1 MGGGGIGFGIR
12 FTSTVKLLS
21 VFFVA
26 SALHL
31 SPPQTST
38 PVVTPG
44 VDVVR
49 LEGERLAQL
58 RGKRI
63 GLITNHTG
71 RAIDGTPTLEVLR
84 RELGLDVVTLFS
96 PEHGFAGDVAA
107 GNDVSSDESGAIP
120 VFSLYGDIRAPT
132 REMLAGVDVLVFD
145 IQDIGVRFYTYISTM
160 KLAMDV
166 AAEAGVAFVVLDRP
180 NPNGG
185 TRVEGPVLDSE
196 FTSFVG
202 VAPIPL
208 LHGMTVGELAQLF
221 QDDRLE
227 LDVVLVRGWTRDL
240 IWKETGLPWTAP
252 SPNIRSPRAALAYP
266 ALGLLEGINVSE
278 GRGID
283 ETFERIGAPWIDG
296 ERLSSVL
303 NRLDL
308 AGASFR
314 PTRFVPRRSD
324 RAPRPKYENERCSGV
339 ELTITLPHE
348 LDAVRTG
355 LEVIVAIRTL
365 HPDDFEWIQND
376 GLYWI
381 DRLLGTDRPRHAIE
395 EGMSVGDILES
406 ERPALERFMRL
417 RAEHLL
423 Y

>member
-1 MGGGGIGFGIR
+1 M
-12 FTSTVKLLS
+12 KLLS
-21 VFFVA
+21 VVLA

-31 SPPQTST
+31 SLPQTSAT
-38 PVVTPG
+38 VVTPG

-49 LEGERLAQL
+49 LEGERISYL
-58 RGKRI
+58 RGKRV

-84 RELGLDVVTLFS
+84 GELGLEVVAVFS
-96 PEHGFAGDVAA
+96 PEHGFSGDVAA
-107 GNDVSSDESGAIP
+107 GDNVSSDESGDLP
-120 VFSLYGDIRAPT
+120 LFSLYGDIRAPS
-132 REMLAGVDVLVFD
+132 REMLARIDVLVFD

-160 KLAMDV
+160 KLAMDA
-166 AAEAGVAFVVLDRP
+166 AAEAGVGFVVLDRP
-180 NPNGG
+180 NSNGG
-185 TRVEGPVLDSE
+185 TRVEGPVLDPE
-196 FTSFVG
+196 FASFVG

-208 LHGMTVGELAQLF
+208 VHGMTVGELASLF
-221 QDDRLE
+221 KDDRLE
-227 LDVVLVRGWTRDL
+227 LDVVLARGWTRDL
-240 IWKETGLPWTAP
+240 IWEETGLAWTAP
-252 SPNIRSPRAALAYP
+252 SPNIRSARAALAYP

-283 ETFERIGAPWIDG
+283 ETFERIGAPWVDG

-314 PTRFVPRRSD
+314 PTRFVPRKSVA
-324 RAPRPKYENERCSGV
+324 APRPKYENERCSGV
-339 ELTITLPHE
+339 ELTITSPHA

-355 LEVIVAIRTL
+355 LEVIAAIRTL
-365 HPDDFEWIQND
+365 HPDDFEWIEND
-376 GLYWI
+376 GSYWI
-381 DRLLGTDRPRHAIE
+381 DRLLGTDRPRRAIE
-395 EGMSVGDILES
+395 EGMSVEDILES
-406 ERPALERFMRL
+406 ERPALERFMTV

>member
-1 MGGGGIGFGIR
+1 M
-12 FTSTVKLLS
+12 KLLCV
-21 VFFVA
+21 VFA
-26 SALHL
+26 SALHV
-31 SPPQTST
+31 SSPQTSVT
-38 PVVTPG
+38 VVTPG

-49 LEGERLAQL
+49 LEGERLARL

-71 RAIDGTPTLEVLR
+71 RAIDGTPTLQVLR

-96 PEHGFAGDVAA
+96 PEHGFAGNVAA
-107 GNDVSSDESGAIP
+107 GDNVSSDESGAIP

-160 KLAMDV
+160 KLAMD
-166 AAEAGVAFVVLDRP
+166 AAARAGVAFVVLDRP

-185 TRVEGPVLDSE
+185 TRVEGPVLE
-196 FTSFVG
+196 TELTSFVG

-208 LHGMTVGELAQLF
+208 LHGMTVGELAHLF

-240 IWKETGLPWTAP
+240 IWEETGLPWTAP

-278 GRGID
+278 GRGIE

-296 ERLSSVL
+296 ERLSSLL
-303 NRLDL
+303 NGLDL
-308 AGASFR
+308 EGASFR
-314 PTRFVPRRSD
+314 PTSFVPRRSN
-324 RAPRPKYENERCSGV
+324 RAPRPKYENERCTGI

-365 HPDDFEWIQND
+365 HPDDFEWIRND
-376 GLYWI
+376 ERYWI

-395 EGMSVGDILES
+395 EGMSVEDILES

>member
-1 MGGGGIGFGIR
+1 MYGIW
-12 FTSTVKLLS
+12 FTLAVKLLS
-21 VFFVA
+21 VVFA

-31 SPPQTST
+31 SLPQTSAT
-38 PVVTPG
+38 VVRPG

-49 LEGERLAQL
+49 LEGERLSHL
-58 RGKRI
+58 RGKRL

-71 RAIDGTPTLEVLR
+71 RAIDGTPTLQVFR
-84 RELGLDVVTLFS
+84 GELGLDVVALFS
-96 PEHGFAGDVAA
+96 PEHGFAGDAVA
-107 GNDVSSDESGAIP
+107 GDEVSSDESGVIP

-132 REMLAGVDVLVFD
+132 REMLARIDALVFD

-160 KLAMDV
+160 KLAMDA

-208 LHGMTVGELAQLF
+208 VHGMTVGELAQLF
-221 QDDRLE
+221 KDDDLE
-227 LDVVLVRGWTRDL
+227 LDVVLARGWTRDL
-240 IWKETGLPWTAP
+240 IWEETGLPWIAP
-252 SPNIRSPRAALAYP
+252 SPNVRSPRAALAYP

-296 ERLSSVL
+296 GRLSSVL

-314 PTRFVPRRSD
+314 PTSFVPRKTAA
-324 RAPRPKYENERCSGV
+324 APRPKYENERCSGV
-339 ELTITLPHE
+339 ELTMTSPQE

-355 LEVIVAIRTL
+355 LKVIVAIRTL
-365 HPDDFEWIQND
+365 HPDDFEWIHND
-376 GLYWI
+376 GRYWI
-381 DRLLGTDRPRHAIE
+381 DALLGTDRPRRAIE
-395 EGMSVGDILES
+395 EGMSVEDILES
-406 ERPALERFMRL
+406 ERPALERFL
-417 RAEHLL
+417 KVRAEHLL

>member
-1 MGGGGIGFGIR
+1 M
-12 FTSTVKLLS
+12 
-21 VFFVA
+21 VA
-26 SALHL
+26 
-31 SPPQTST
+31 
-38 PVVTPG
+38 
-44 VDVVR
+44 
-49 LEGERLAQL
+49 
-58 RGKRI
+58 
-63 GLITNHTG
+63 
-71 RAIDGTPTLEVLR
+71 
-84 RELGLDVVTLFS
+84 LFS

-107 GNDVSSDESGAIP
+107 GDDVSSDESGAIP

-132 REMLAGVDVLVFD
+132 REMLNRVDVLVFD

-160 KLAMDV
+160 KLAMD
-166 AAEAGVAFVVLDRP
+166 AAAQAGVAFVVLDRP

-185 TRVEGPVLDSE
+185 NRVEGPVLE
-196 FTSFVG
+196 AEYTSFVG

-208 LHGMTVGELAQLF
+208 LHGMTVGELARWF
-221 QDDRLE
+221 QDERLE

-240 IWKETGLPWTAP
+240 LWEETGLPWRAP

-296 ERLSSVL
+296 ERLSSLL
-303 NRLDL
+303 NGLEL

-314 PTRFVPRRSD
+314 PTSFLPRRSD

-339 ELTITLPHE
+339 ELTITSPHE
-348 LDAVRTG
+348 LDAARMG
-355 LEVIVAIRTL
+355 LEIIVAIRTL
-365 HPDDFEWIQND
+365 YPVDFEWIEND
-376 GLYWI
+376 GRYWI

-395 EGMSVGDILES
+395 EGMSVEDILEN
-406 ERPALERFMRL
+406 ERPGLERFKRL
-417 RAEHLL
+417 VAEHLL

>member
-1 MGGGGIGFGIR
+1 M
-12 FTSTVKLLS
+12 KLLS
-21 VFFVA
+21 VVFA

-31 SPPQTST
+31 SLPQTSAT
-38 PVVTPG
+38 VVRPG

-49 LEGERLAQL
+49 LEGERLSYL
-58 RGKRI
+58 RGKRV

-71 RAIDGTPTLEVLR
+71 RAIDGTPTLDVLR
-84 RELGLDVVTLFS
+84 GELGLDVVAVFS
-96 PEHGFAGDVAA
+96 PEHGFSGDVAA
-107 GNDVSSDESGAIP
+107 GDDVSSDESGDLP
-120 VFSLYGDIRAPT
+120 LFSLYGDIRAPS
-132 REMLAGVDVLVFD
+132 REMLARIDVLVFD

-160 KLAMDV
+160 KLAMDA
-166 AAEAGVAFVVLDRP
+166 AAEAGVGFVVLDRP

-185 TRVEGPVLDSE
+185 TRVEGPVLDPE
-196 FTSFVG
+196 FASFVG

-208 LHGMTVGELAQLF
+208 VHGMTVGELASLF
-221 QDDRLE
+221 KDDRLE
-227 LDVVLVRGWTRDL
+227 LDVVLARGWTRDL
-240 IWKETGLPWTAP
+240 IWEETGLAWTAP
-252 SPNIRSPRAALAYP
+252 SPNIRAARAALAYP

-283 ETFERIGAPWIDG
+283 ETFERIGAPWVDG

-314 PTRFVPRRSD
+314 PTSFVPRKSAA
-324 RAPRPKYENERCSGV
+324 APRPKYENERCSGV
-339 ELTITLPHE
+339 ELTIISPHA

-355 LEVIVAIRTL
+355 LEVIAAIRTL
-365 HPDDFEWIQND
+365 HPDDFEWIEND
-376 GLYWI
+376 GSYWI
-381 DRLLGTDRPRHAIE
+381 DRLLGTDRPRRAIE
-395 EGMSVGDILES
+395 EGMSVEDILES
-406 ERPALERFMRL
+406 ERPALERFVTV

>member
-1 MGGGGIGFGIR
+1 
-12 FTSTVKLLS
+12 VKLLG
-21 VFFVA
+21 VVLA

-31 SPPQTST
+31 SSPQTSVT
-38 PVVTPG
+38 VVTPG

-49 LEGERLAQL
+49 LDGERLSHL

-71 RAIDGTPTLEVLR
+71 RAIDGTPTLQVLR
-84 RELGLDVVTLFS
+84 RELGLDVVALFS

-107 GNDVSSDESGAIP
+107 GDDVSSDESGAIP

-132 REMLAGVDVLVFD
+132 REMLDRVDVLVFD

-160 KLAMDV
+160 KLAMD
-166 AAEAGVAFVVLDRP
+166 AAARAGVAFVVLDRP

-185 TRVEGPVLDSE
+185 IRVEGPVLE
-196 FTSFVG
+196 AEYTSFVG

-208 LHGMTVGELAQLF
+208 LHGMTVGELARLF
-221 QDDRLE
+221 QDERLE

-240 IWKETGLPWTAP
+240 LWEETGLRWRAP

-296 ERLSSVL
+296 ERLSSLL

-308 AGASFR
+308 AGVSFR
-314 PTRFVPRRSD
+314 PTSFVPRRSE
-324 RAPRPKYENERCSGV
+324 RAPRPKYENERCAGV
-339 ELTITLPHE
+339 ELTITSPHE
-348 LDAVRTG
+348 LEAVRLG

-365 HPDDFEWIQND
+365 YPDDFEWIEND
-376 GLYWI
+376 GRYWI
-381 DRLLGTDRPRHAIE
+381 DRLLGTDRPRHAIDA
-395 EGMSVGDILES
+395 GMSVEDILES

-417 RAEHLL
+417 VAEHLL

>member
-1 MGGGGIGFGIR
+1 
-12 FTSTVKLLS
+12 V
-21 VFFVA
+21 VA
-26 SALHL
+26 
-31 SPPQTST
+31 
-38 PVVTPG
+38 
-44 VDVVR
+44 
-49 LEGERLAQL
+49 
-58 RGKRI
+58 
-63 GLITNHTG
+63 
-71 RAIDGTPTLEVLR
+71 
-84 RELGLDVVTLFS
+84 LFS

-107 GNDVSSDESGAIP
+107 GDDVSSDESGAIP

-132 REMLAGVDVLVFD
+132 REMLNRVDVLVFD

-160 KLAMDV
+160 KLAMDA

-185 TRVEGPVLDSE
+185 TRVEGPVLE
-196 FTSFVG
+196 AEHTSFVG

-221 QDDRLE
+221 RDERLE

-240 IWKETGLPWTAP
+240 LWEETGLVWRAP

-296 ERLSSVL
+296 ERVSSLL
-303 NRLDL
+303 NGLDL
-308 AGASFR
+308 PGASFR
-314 PTRFVPRRSD
+314 PTSFVPRRSD
-324 RAPRPKYENERCSGV
+324 RAPRPKYENELCSGV
-339 ELTITLPHE
+339 ELTITSPHE
-348 LDAVRTG
+348 LDAVRLG

-365 HPDDFEWIQND
+365 YPDDFEWIEND
-376 GLYWI
+376 GRYWI

-395 EGMSVGDILES
+395 EGMSVEDILER
-406 ERPALERFMRL
+406 ERPELERFMRL
-417 RAEHLL
+417 VVEHLL